1 VRCWLKV
8 PLEMGGIVSHVRE
21 GGEVEEGSLNFSY
34 LIKSL
39 RNNSVLIC
47 GLSLISTSNSCT

>member
-1 VRCWLKV
+1 VSGL
-8 PLEMGGIVSHVRE
+8 VSHKLESERDTRE
-21 GGEVEEGSLNFSY
+21 GENGREFELLV

-47 GLSLISTSNSCT
+47 EPSSISTSNSCT